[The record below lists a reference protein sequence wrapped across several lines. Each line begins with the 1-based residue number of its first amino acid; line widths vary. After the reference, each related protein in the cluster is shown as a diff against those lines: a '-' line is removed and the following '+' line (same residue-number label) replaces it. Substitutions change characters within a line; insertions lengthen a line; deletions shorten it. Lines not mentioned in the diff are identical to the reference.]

1 MPSQYLVVRGF
12 GPFVAEEAIVELF
25 RQFAVVKTVHLLRDG
40 MTGISKGIAFVE
52 FHTIEHA
59 VHTLQQSSLG
69 QLHLDSS
76 PLKINFAKESFRV
89 NQITKVWALLFLMHL
104 KTTILKE
111 YTGLIFRLILFKV
124 VDANLIYDVNLIY
137 FSFLFF
143 FFLIEV

>member
-12 GPFVAEEAIVELF
+12 GPFVGEDAIVELF
-25 RQFAVVKTVHLLRDG
+25 RQFSVVKTVYLLRDG

-76 PLKINFAKESFRV
+76 PLKINYAKESFRV
-89 NQITKVWALLFLMHL
+89 NQIMKVSSSLFLTCFEMKFL
-104 KTTILKE
+104 KNEKYAEYIVTFMIL
-111 YTGLIFRLILFKV
+111 LRSV
-124 VDANLIYDVNLIY
+124 SAD
-137 FSFLFF
+137 
-143 FFLIEV
+143 